1 MDHLPASNTIPSPDK
16 FLEHIIGAPN
26 VLSYSKQAAD
36 YMRLLASKSKRVK
49 VFSMGPSEEGREMV
63 VAVIS
68 EEANL
73 RRLEDYKRINGLL
86 GDPRKVKDAKD
97 ADKLIKSGLP
107 MYWATGG
114 MHAPETGP
122 PEMLMELAYRLAVS
136 EEPMI
141 QNIRKNEIVMLTPV
155 LDVDGR
161 DRVVDLYRY
170 RKENPKKTAIPLAYW
185 GHYVAHDRQPR
196 RLDDGV
202 EPLESAHEDV
212 VGLQAD
218 CTT

>member
-1 MDHLPASNTIPSPDK
+1 
-16 FLEHIIGAPN
+16 
-26 VLSYSKQAAD
+26 
-36 YMRLLASKSKRVK
+36 
-49 VFSMGPSEEGREMV
+49 MV

-68 EEANL
+68 DEANL

-97 ADKLIKSGLP
+97 TDKLIKSGLP

-161 DRVVDLYRY
+161 
-170 RKENPKKTAIPLAYW
+170 
-185 GHYVAHDRQPR
+185 G
-196 RLDDGV
+196 
-202 EPLESAHEDV
+202 
-212 VGLQAD
+212 
-218 CTT
+218 